1 MRTPRN
7 AKPNTRILDFTG
19 EHKGKGLGVRRSKKV
34 YMGRPSHIIVVNETY
49 QALAIELEQYLQKL
63 GYNPNSNRS
72 HYLHTREFLHWLELQ
87 GIQNVQQVKPGHIEQ
102 YHEYLQQRPNRKDN
116 TTLSPKSIYGH
127 LKGIEHFFDM
137 LQSKGETTIHPM
149 NTFTIPYPLEDT
161 ERTILTQPEIKELY
175 RHCINYQER
184 AILSLAYGCG
194 LRVGEL
200 EKCNVEDLQLKDGII
215 IVPEGKGKKRRV
227 VPISKAVIKDLTDYF
242 NQERTE
248 PTDPA
253 ERGKPT
259 YKQAFIFNR
268 KGRRMKD
275 YTYNSILKEIIVR
288 TSNSL
293 PRPFG
298 KALKDKE
305 ISIHNLRHSIATH
318 LLENGVSVEQV
329 RQFLGHSQIET
340 TETYTHISQQQL
352 NKLVE

>member
-19 EHKGKGLGVRRSKKV
+19 KYKENRLGVRRFKKV

-63 GYNPNSNRS
+63 GYNQNSNRS
-72 HYLHTREFLHWLELQ
+72 HYLHIREFLHWLELQ
-87 GIQNVQQVKPGHIEQ
+87 GIQNVQQVKPSHIEQ

-175 RHCINYQER
+175 QYCQTYQEK

-227 VPISKAVIKDLTDYF
+227 VPMSKAVMKDLTDYF

-253 ERGKPT
+253 ERSKPT
-259 YKQAFIFNR
+259 YKQAFIIHI
-268 KGRRMKD
+268 KGGRMKE
-275 YTYNSILKEIIVR
+275 YTYNKILKRIIDR
-288 TSNSL
+288 TENET
-293 PRPFG
+293 
-298 KALKDKE
+298 LKTKE
-305 ISIHNLRHSIATH
+305 ISMHSLRHSIATH

>member
-1 MRTPRN
+1 MENR
-7 AKPNTRILDFTG
+7 
-19 EHKGKGLGVRRSKKV
+19 LGVRRFKKV

-72 HYLHTREFLHWLELQ
+72 HYLHIREFLHWLELQ
-87 GIQNVQQVKPGHIEQ
+87 GIQEVQQVKPSHIEQ

-161 ERTILTQPEIKELY
+161 ERTILTQSEIKELY
-175 RHCINYQER
+175 QYCETYQEK

-227 VPISKAVIKDLTDYF
+227 VPMSKAVMKDLTDYF

-248 PTDPA
+248 PTNPA
-253 ERGKPT
+253 ERSKPT
-259 YKQAFIFNR
+259 YKQAFIIHI
-268 KGRRMKD
+268 KGGRMKE
-275 YTYNSILKEIIVR
+275 YTFNKILKRIIDR
-288 TSNSL
+288 TENETL
-293 PRPFG
+293 
-298 KALKDKE
+298 KAKE
-305 ISIHNLRHSIATH
+305 ISMHSLRHSIATH